1 MSALAIR
8 DPIAPSLAPTS
19 AITRAASPPP
29 QGSSTSR
36 VALTAPEAAS
46 PFAVVLRSLGREV
59 EKGEGL
65 VRSAVGAARGAGGGV
80 MGPGELIALQAGV
93 YRYGEAVDLASR
105 LVDRATTS
113 VKTVL
118 QGQ

>member
-1 MSALAIR
+1 
-8 DPIAPSLAPTS
+8 
-19 AITRAASPPP
+19 
-29 QGSSTSR
+29 
-36 VALTAPEAAS
+36 
-46 PFAVVLRSLGREV
+46 
-59 EKGEGL
+59 
-65 VRSAVGAARGAGGGV
+65 

>member
-1 MSALAIR
+1 MSIGAVR
-8 DPIAPSLAPTS
+8 EPSVHPF
-19 AITRAASPPP
+19 PV
-29 QGSSTSR
+29 SSTP
-36 VALTAPEAAS
+36 ATPAAEPEGS
-46 PFAVVLRSLGREV
+46 TPSTSDVPSVFATVLSGIGREV
-59 EKGEGL
+59 QHGESL
-65 VRSAVGAARGAGGGV
+65 VRSALGAARRGIEGT
-80 MGPGELIALQAGV
+80 MGPAELIALQAGV